1 MKSIDSRAIVK
12 APIRSKDA
20 SAAQTTLPPVRPALH
35 TLRFCNITH
44 ALSVTRQPPLPF
56 PLCLFVTLQAGASRP
71 REHQRV
77 YRQEARDVPGDRR
90 TPPLHARMLFPLHA
104 RMLLPLHARMLFP
117 LRAFCFS
124 RAFCCLQVQM
134 SLDTKRAEIR
144 KLEEQAQQ
152 REDALKRSES
162 MLEEDA
168 MRFDAFLKEN
178 DYKAVEAIRK
188 AEQETKAKQV
198 PEPRL
203 NPISA
208 DLSPPPPAASCRSSS
223 PSSSGAH
230 RRDQAHLQPNRIS
243 QERHG
248 AVRGAA

>member
-1 MKSIDSRAIVK
+1 MRRDRENTSEFIAKKREMFLVI
-12 APIRSKDA
+12 
-20 SAAQTTLPPVRPALH
+20 AARRL
-35 TLRFCNITH
+35 CTH
-44 ALSVTRQPPLPF
+44 A
-56 PLCLFVTLQAGASRP
+56 C
-71 REHQRV
+71 
-77 YRQEARDVPGDRR
+77 
-90 TPPLHARMLFPLHA
+90 
-104 RMLLPLHARMLFP
+104 
-117 LRAFCFS
+117 CFS

-208 DLSPPPPAASCRSSS
+208 EFPSPPPPAASCRSSS
-223 PSSSGAH
+223 PSSLGAH